1 MEIGAAEKKE
11 FLERKIKKRLIMGF
25 VKTIS
30 DFVDDKNQKIQSH
43 ENSIKDVF
51 SKLYT
56 DEVKNA
62 FYKFIQLYFSQ
73 YFNNVDDFIKI
84 RKHYQNL
91 LPVDSIH
98 HHKCSQNTQ
107 FWNKDIEAFEQLK
120 GILKTRLDIDDNI
133 INEIFLLLLNQAVLD
148 FYSVKW
154 INTYPIIIKGSL
166 DEFISDCVYNDLIV
180 KNDKA
185 ILTSLYFY
193 IASVKGDTQ
202 LLPNQKMIDEVNIL
216 IKKYSTERKNKQF
229 ENFLF
234 SSPQKINSVITID
247 DVDLMSGFEFENFI
261 KTLFMKMGF
270 HAYNT
275 QKSNDQGIDVIAE
288 KNTVKYGVQCKCY
301 SSTVGNSAIQEV
313 VAGKNYYNCDKVV
326 VVTNSS
332 FTKSAVDLA
341 NANNVILWNRDI
353 LKEKINEWF

>member
-1 MEIGAAEKKE
+1 M
-11 FLERKIKKRLIMGF
+11 RLS
-25 VKTIS
+25 KTIN
-30 DFVDDKNQKIQSH
+30 DFVNDKNQKIQLH
-43 ENSIKDVF
+43 ENSIIDVF

-62 FYKFIQLYFSQ
+62 FFKFIQLYFSQ

-84 RKHYQNL
+84 RKYYQNL
-91 LPVDSIH
+91 LPVDSINY
-98 HHKCSQNTQ
+98 HKNSQN
-107 FWNKDIEAFEQLK
+107 NKLQKKDVEVFEQLK
-120 GILKTRLDIDDNI
+120 DILKTRLDINDNI
-133 INEIFLLLLNQAVLD
+133 INEIFLLFLNQAILD

-180 KNDKA
+180 KNDKV

-193 IASVKGDTQ
+193 IASAKGDTQ
-202 LLPNQKMIDEVNIL
+202 LLPNQKMIDEVNML

-234 SSPQKINSVITID
+234 SPPQKINSVITID
-247 DVDLMSGFEFENFI
+247 DVDLMNGFEFENFI
-261 KTLFMKMGF
+261 KTLFTKMGF
-270 HAYNT
+270 QAYNT
-275 QKSNDQGIDVIAE
+275 QKSKDQGIDVIAE
-288 KNTVKYGVQCKCY
+288 KNTVKYGIQCKCY
-301 SSTVGNSAIQEV
+301 SSSVGNSAIQEA
-313 VAGKNYYNCDKVV
+313 VAGQNYYNCDKVV

-341 NANNVILWNRDI
+341 NANDVVLWNRDI
-353 LKEKINEWF
+353 LKEKLNELF